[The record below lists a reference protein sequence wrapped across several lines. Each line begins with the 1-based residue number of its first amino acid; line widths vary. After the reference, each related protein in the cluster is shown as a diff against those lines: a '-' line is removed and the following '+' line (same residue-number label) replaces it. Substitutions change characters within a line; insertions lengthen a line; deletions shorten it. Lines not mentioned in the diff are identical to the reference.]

1 MGFYNKKKYTF
12 SIECFEKAVELE
24 PADAT
29 LNDHLGDAYWRSG
42 RKLEAKFQ
50 WERSLKLEP
59 AEKERARIEV
69 KLLKGPDEP
78 AVVKAESEQPLP
90 NRP

>member
-1 MGFYNKKKYTF
+1 M
-12 SIECFEKAVELE
+12 
-24 PADAT
+24 
-29 LNDHLGDAYWRSG
+29 
-42 RKLEAKFQ
+42 KLEAKFQ